1 MKTWIVT
8 LNTLESV
15 IPEILEALGSSKV
28 VVLAAEMGA
37 GKTTLIAAI
46 CKYLNVKDT
55 IGSPTYSIIN
65 EYHYEENLLIKKV
78 FHMDL
83 YRLKS
88 EAEALDIGI
97 EDYLFSNEYC
107 FIEWPQIIE
116 NLLPENI
123 KKIDIQINEDLSRKI
138 ILL

>member
-15 IPEILEALGSSKV
+15 VPEILEALGSSKV

-46 CKYLNVKDT
+46 CKYLKVKDT

-65 EYHYEENLLIKKV
+65 EYHYEENQLTKKV

-97 EDYLFSNEYC
+97 EDYLFSNEFC

>member
-46 CKYLNVKDT
+46 CKYLSVKDT

-65 EYHYEENLLIKKV
+65 EYHYEENQLTKKV

-97 EDYLFSNEYC
+97 EDYLFSNEFC

>member
-1 MKTWIVT
+1 
-8 LNTLESV
+8 
-15 IPEILEALGSSKV
+15 
-28 VVLAAEMGA
+28 
-37 GKTTLIAAI
+37 
-46 CKYLNVKDT
+46 
-55 IGSPTYSIIN
+55 
-65 EYHYEENLLIKKV
+65 
-78 FHMDL
+78 MDL

-88 EAEALDIGI
+88 EADALDIGI